1 VRAQS
6 LQPDNWELVDNVS
19 EWFIQMMNRLPPP
32 LNEGLR
38 SLILLTIWEI
48 WCERNSRIFRKECR
62 QVQKIVESIHDEA
75 NTWAHAGNK

>member
-32 LNEGLR
+32 LKEGLR